1 MTAVVKPVSGQ
12 GSSRRGSARQGAT
25 RSWREIW
32 EYREFLGNLLR
43 RELHKNYKGSLL
55 GWFWSLVNPLTTLLV
70 YSFVFGTI
78 LPGAKSLPPDTPI
91 VSFAL
96 FLFSALVMWN
106 IFTNVSNGM
115 MLSFTKA
122 VNLRKRVYFPP
133 ELPGIATALG
143 ALVLA
148 VIEITV
154 LFAAYA
160 IFGKASITFLHL
172 IPIGIFTAIFSMG
185 VGFAISPASIRYK
198 DVNYLHTVVLR
209 FLFFLTPMIYP
220 LSAVPERKFGLPLQ
234 WIMSAH
240 PLARITDASRQAVYF
255 QVHPRPE
262 DYLYLTVASFGSLV
276 FGWMIFRR
284 SADRVAEGN

>member
-1 MTAVVKPVSGQ
+1 MTAVIKPI
-12 GSSRRGSARQGAT
+12 ARQGAT

-32 EYREFLGNLLR
+32 EFREFLGNLLR

-55 GWFWSLVNPLTTLLV
+55 GWFWSLVNPLTTLAV

-78 LPGAKSLPPDTPI
+78 LPGAKQLPPDTPI
-91 VSFAL
+91 VSFAH

-133 ELPGIATALG
+133 EAPGIATTLA
-143 ALVLA
+143 ALVTAAIEFA
-148 VIEITV
+148 VLV
-154 LFAAYA
+154 AAYA
-160 IFGKASITFLHL
+160 VVGEVSMTFLHL

-185 VGFAISPASIRYK
+185 VGFALSPASIRYK
-198 DVNYLHTVVLR
+198 DVSYLHSVVLR
-209 FLFFLTPMIYP
+209 FLFFLTPIIYP
-220 LSAVPERKFGLPLQ
+220 LVAVPEQKFGLPLQ
-234 WIMSAH
+234 RIMSAH

-255 QVHPRPE
+255 QVHPRPQ
-262 DYLYLTVASFGSLV
+262 DYLYLAIVSFASLV
-276 FGWMIFRR
+276 IGWMIFRR